1 MRNTILSIK
10 FVLNSMLFIWDMSDN
25 FIMDLKKT
33 FGQNIQKY
41 RKFQKLTQEKLAEI
55 VGIDTT
61 SISAIENG
69 KYFVSAETLNKLA
82 LALKV
87 NVSDLFDNNNSCEVT
102 YNEILQLLEVLKEDK
117 SRLNALKNF
126 IKVLI

>member
-1 MRNTILSIK
+1 
-10 FVLNSMLFIWDMSDN
+10 MSDN
-25 FIMDLKKT
+25 FNMDLKKT

>member
-1 MRNTILSIK
+1 
-10 FVLNSMLFIWDMSDN
+10 MLFIWDMSDN

-41 RKFQKLTQEKLAEI
+41 RKFRKLTQEKLAEMT
-55 VGIDTT
+55 GIDTT

-69 KYFVSAETLNKLA
+69 KYFVSAETLYKLS

-87 NVSDLFDNNNSCEVT
+87 NVSDLFDNNSSCETT
-102 YNEILQLLEVLKEDK
+102 YSEIIQLLEALKNDK

-126 IKVLI
+126 IKVII

>member
-25 FIMDLKKT
+25 FNMDLKKT